1 MKSGFPLYAA
11 MVAGLLVL
19 ATTPLYAD
27 NYVVRTAAIVAMY
40 GALATSWNFI
50 GGFTG
55 YPSFSTAAF
64 FGLGAYV
71 GAICQRHGIPMGLAW
86 AIATVVVAAF
96 AALLGGIILR
106 LRGHYFAIGS
116 IAVVELCRLVV
127 SSWSSLTGGG
137 DGLNLPLMSWPPEEL
152 MRFFLFVMLA
162 ILLASLI
169 ATILVDR
176 SRLGFGL
183 RCIHQNEDAAAMVGI
198 NTTAYKIAAYTLS
211 AMFCATAG
219 AAYASW
225 TGYIDPA
232 DSFQIVMTV
241 KVVVMAL
248 LGGAGTILGPALGAA
263 AFVLLEELFW
273 ANFLDWNRAIL
284 GVVIVLLIFFLPGG
298 LLSLRA
304 LRRLRAAKIGGQE

>member
-1 MKSGFPLYAA
+1 MRQLSLYLSILIGLAVLAAAPLY
-11 MVAGLLVL
+11 G
-19 ATTPLYAD
+19 D

-71 GAICQRHGIPMGLAW
+71 GALCQRQGVPMMVAW
-86 AIATVVVAAF
+86 SIATVMVATF
-96 AALLGGIILR
+96 AAVLGGIILR

-137 DGLNLPLMSWPPEEL
+137 DGLNLPLLQGSPEQI
-152 MRFFLFVMLA
+152 MRFFLYVMIA
-162 ILLASLI
+162 ILAMSI
-169 ATILVDR
+169 AATIVVDR

-183 RCIHQNEDAAAMVGI
+183 RCIHQNEDAAAMVGVD
-198 NTTAYKIAAYTLS
+198 TTVYKVAAYTLS
-211 AMFCATAG
+211 AVFCAMAG

-225 TGYIDPA
+225 TGYIDPT

-241 KVVVMAL
+241 KVAVMAI
-248 LGGAGTILGPALGAA
+248 LGGAGTIIGPALGAA
-263 AFVLLEELFW
+263 AFVMLEEFFW
-273 ANFLDWNRAIL
+273 ANFIDWNRAIL
-284 GVVIVLLIFFLPGG
+284 GGVIVVLIFFLPGG
-298 LLSLRA
+298 LLSLGV
-304 LRRLRAAKIGGQE
+304 LRRFRRSRGAA